1 MEKMTTTEAAALL
14 AAHGYSVQRRRIGG
28 DGPPSADTIKHW
40 ALAGKLAGAYK
51 RENRWFIP
59 RQTIE
64 ELIANVA
71 ANVATPKKNDDP
83 AHSDAEPQP

>member
-1 MEKMTTTEAAALL
+1 MPDDLTTTEAAAQL
-14 AAHGYSVQRRRIGG
+14 AAQGYTVKRGRIGG

-40 ALAGKLAGAYK
+40 ALAGKLVGAYK

-64 ELIANVA
+64 ELITNVA
-71 ANVATPKKNDDP
+71 NSVAASKKTADP
-83 AHSDAEPQP
+83 AQPNAE